1 MRDASTRPAGG
12 RPAATPPGDAPVPV
26 VLAGAR
32 GHGAWHLEN
41 LRRLS
46 ATGLVRLAGVCDTVP
61 PAPGEPAGF
70 PAPAHGTDLG
80 ELTARTGAGIV
91 IVCTPLHTHT
101 DLALAAA
108 AQGAHVLLE
117 KPPAPSYAAYERLVA
132 GVEASGRACQIGFQ
146 SLGSHALDAVRALV
160 ADGAIGTVRGIGAA
174 GNWVRDE
181 HYFRRAAWSGRRRM
195 GGTDVVDGVLTN
207 PLAHAVATAL
217 ALDGSERAEDVGAIE
232 LELFRANTIEAD
244 DTSALR
250 LRTARGTVVTVT
262 ATLCAERNAEP
273 YVVVHGDRGRVT
285 FWYKQDRVL
294 LQRAGRGPQEQRYGR
309 TDLLEN
315 LVAHVRHGED
325 LLVPPRATGAFMK
338 VVEAVRTAPDPVP
351 LPDGAW
357 RTEPGER
364 STRRVVTGVDG
375 MVTAG
380 AETLALFSELGA
392 PWAAPNGVVRR

>member
-1 MRDASTRPAGG
+1 MREASPRPAGG
-12 RPAATPPGDAPVPV
+12 GPPVTPSGAAPVPV

-46 ATGLVRLAGVCDTVP
+46 ATGLVRLAGICDTAAL
-61 PAPGEPAGF
+61 APGEPAGF
-70 PAPAHGTDLG
+70 PEPARGTDLG

-91 IVCTPLHTHT
+91 IVCTPIHTHT

-146 SLGSHALDAVRALV
+146 SLGSHALAAVRTLV
-160 ADGAIGTVRGIGAA
+160 ADGAIGAVRGIGAA
-174 GNWVRDE
+174 GNWVREE
-181 HYFRRAAWSGRRRM
+181 HYFRRAAWSGRRRI
-195 GGTDVVDGVLTN
+195 GATDVVDGVLTN

-217 ALDGSERAEDVGAIE
+217 ALDGTERAEDVGAIE
-232 LELFRANTIEAD
+232 LELFRANAIEAD

-262 ATLCAERNAEP
+262 ATLCAERNTEP

-285 FWYKQDRVL
+285 FWYKHDRVL
-294 LQRAGRGPQEQRYGR
+294 LQRAGHGPQERRYGR

-325 LLVPPRATGAFMK
+325 LLVPPHATGAFMK

-351 LPDGAW
+351 LLPDAW

-364 STRRVVTGVDG
+364 SARRVVTGVDA
-375 MVTAG
+375 MVSAG
-380 AETLALFSELGA
+380 AERLALFSELGA
-392 PWAAPNGVVRR
+392 PWAAAGGVVPR